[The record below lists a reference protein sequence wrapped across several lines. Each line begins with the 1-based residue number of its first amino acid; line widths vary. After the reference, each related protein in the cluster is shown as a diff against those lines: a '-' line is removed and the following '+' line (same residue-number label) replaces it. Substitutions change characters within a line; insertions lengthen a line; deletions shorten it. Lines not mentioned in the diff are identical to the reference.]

1 MWISVF
7 INIQLIVLNYRK
19 MFDWYFFIDDSYI
32 YQLDVCVCVYQLYI
46 YIYIYSYNYIYIFK
60 M

>member
-32 YQLDVCVCVYQLYI
+32 YQLDVCVCVYINYI
-46 YIYIYSYNYIYIFK
+46 YIYIYI
-60 M
+60 